1 MQIKR
6 FLRSVVAHEGWYCV
20 FAANRAGQRKQKFY
34 ETIDH
39 VMDAA
44 RDFDANGY
52 DAYYAL
58 ATFGEAGSR
67 KKEDALKMRSF
78 FMDLDCGP
86 SKEFPTQL
94 DAIKALR
101 KFCKQMKLPRPITV
115 NSGRGVHVYW
125 PLSEDVTVSEW
136 EPVAER
142 LKALCA
148 KHNFDADPAV
158 TADIARILRV
168 PETHNYKS
176 DPPAPVEIFGL
187 TEVQPIDFDTFSE
200 LLGAD
205 PIPVPKKFTPM
216 SGSHSVLDALMGN
229 RENYFKDIMVKTGK
243 GKGCAQLAYIYKNQ
257 STMSEPMWRA
267 GLSIAKHCTDADK
280 AALRISEGHP
290 DFSPDEMYN
299 KMDRIKGPYLCSTF
313 DEYNPDVCTNC
324 PLWGKIKSPISLG
337 SRTRE
342 ATEEDNIIELSP
354 VTDTEEPET
363 YIIPTYPKPF
373 FRGANGGVYIRTE
386 NADGDTEDK
395 CIYHNDLYIV
405 RRVTDGDQDMLVFR
419 LHLPKDGVREFTV
432 PQIAV
437 TSKDEFRKAIGSKGV
452 TAWGS
457 NLEALMSYSI
467 RWIEELQHEGAAE
480 VAHVQFGWSDDEGS
494 SFILGDREI
503 FPDRIDFNP
512 ASTATAF
519 AFPFFTPKGSL
530 EGWKENANFFN
541 KRGMELYQLVVC
553 AGFGSVLMRTSH
565 LYGCLLHLHSKD
577 SGLGKTTAMNMALTP
592 WGNPEDLV
600 LKERD
605 SLNSR
610 MNRAEVYKNLPFPT
624 DEITNTAPKLA
635 SDTAYGITEG
645 SQRNRMSGG
654 ANVERARGG
663 TWRFLAISTG
673 QMSLIEKISL
683 YKNAPKGEALRVL
696 EARVDKF
703 FSSTGDKAMTDEFSN
718 RAKKHYGQAGVVFVQ
733 YYMNNKEAVA
743 QIEAKV
749 RKRVDEACN
758 MQSSERFW
766 SEYITKALTAG
777 IVANKIGLLTYDMAE
792 VFKFAVQL
800 VKHNQMV
807 VQDMSASSSQTLADF
822 FAEHNGNILSIKST
836 SDLRGTTQDG
846 IESLVIPEMNP
857 RTKLVARYET
867 DTKKAFIL
875 VKPFKRWCIEQQ
887 IDYTACVSDLIKEK
901 GAVKRKMRITKGTN
915 LNLPAA
921 DVIEVNFEL
930 EHGGSDEGN
939 TED

>member
-1 MQIKR
+1 M
-6 FLRSVVAHEGWYCV
+6 AHEGWYCV
-20 FAANRAGQRKQKFY
+20 FAANKTGQRKQKFY
-34 ETIDH
+34 DSIDH
-39 VMDAA
+39 VIDAA
-44 RDFDANGY
+44 HDFDANGY
-52 DAYYAL
+52 DAYFAL

-67 KKEDALKMRSF
+67 KQEAAIRMRSF

-86 SKEFPTQL
+86 SKEFPDQL
-94 DAIKALR
+94 TAIKELR
-101 KFCKQMKLPRPITV
+101 KFCKTLKLPRPIMV
-115 NSGRGVHVYW
+115 SSGRGVHVYW
-125 PLSEDVTVSEW
+125 PLTKDVTIGEW
-136 EPVAER
+136 EPVAGR

-148 KHNFDADPAV
+148 KHGFAADPAV
-158 TADIARILRV
+158 TADIARVLRV
-168 PETHNYKS
+168 PGTHNHK
-176 DPPAPVEIFGL
+176 DTPPKEVKVL
-187 TEVQPIDFDTFSE
+187 NTEAIEAVDFDAFSE

-216 SGSHSVLDALMGN
+216 GGSSAVLDALMGN

-267 GLSIAKHCTDADK
+267 GLSIAKHCVDADK
-280 AALRISEGHP
+280 AAVRISEGHP
-290 DFSPDEMYN
+290 DFTPDEMYN

-313 DEYNPDVCTNC
+313 DEYNPDVCIHC

-337 SRTRE
+337 ARTKE
-342 ATEEDNIIELSP
+342 ASEEDNVIELPAATS
-354 VTDTEEPET
+354 DAEPET
-363 YIIPTYPKPF
+363 YVIPSYPRPY
-373 FRGANGGVYIRTE
+373 FRGANGGVYIKTE
-386 NADGDTEDK
+386 NADGEVEDK

-405 RRVTDGDQDMLVFR
+405 RRVTDGEQDLLVFR
-419 LHLPKDGVREFTV
+419 LHLPRDGVREFTV
-432 PQIAV
+432 PQISV
-437 TSKDEFRKAIGSKGV
+437 TSKEEFRKAIASKGV
-452 TAWGS
+452 TAWG
-457 NLEALMSYSI
+457 NTVEALMTYSI
-467 RWIEELQHEGAAE
+467 KWIEELQYQGAADI
-480 VAHVQFGWSDDEGS
+480 AHVQFGWSDDEGT

-512 ASTATAF
+512 ASSATAF
-519 AFPFFTPKGSL
+519 AFPFFTPRGTL
-530 EGWKENANFFN
+530 EGWKENAEFFN
-541 KRGMELYQLVVC
+541 KKGMALYQLVVC
-553 AGFGSVLMRTSH
+553 AGFGSVLMRTSF
-565 LYGCLLHLHSKD
+565 LYGCLLHMHSKD

-592 WGNPEDLV
+592 WGDPEELI

-610 MNRAEVYKNLPFPT
+610 MNRAEVYKNLPFCT
-624 DEITNTAPKLA
+624 DEITNTPPKLA

-654 ANVERARGG
+654 SNVERVRGG
-663 TWRFLAISTG
+663 AWRFLALSTG

-683 YKNAPKGEALRVL
+683 YKNTPKAEALRVL

-703 FSSTGDKAMTDEFSN
+703 FDGTGDKKMTDEFSH
-718 RAKKHYGQAGVVFVQ
+718 RAKKHYGHAGVIFVQ
-733 YYMNNKEAVA
+733 YYMNNKEAIQA
-743 QIEAKV
+743 IEDKV
-749 RKRVDEACN
+749 RARVDETCKLTP
-758 MQSSERFW
+758 SDRFW
-766 SEYITKALTAG
+766 SEYITKSLTAG
-777 IVANKIGLLTYDMAE
+777 IVANKIGLLNYDMKA
-792 VFKFAVQL
+792 VFNFAVQL
-800 VKHNQMV
+800 IKYNQTV
-807 VQDMSASSSQTLADF
+807 VQDMSASSSQILADF

-887 IDYTACVSDLIKEK
+887 IDYTACIGDLVKDK

-921 DVIEVNFEL
+921 DVIEVNFEM
-930 EHGGSDEGN
+930 EHGGADESN

>member
-1 MQIKR
+1 MQTKT
-6 FLRSVVAHEGWYCV
+6 FLQSVVAHEGWYCV
-20 FAANRAGQRKQKFY
+20 FAANKTGQRKQKFY
-34 ETIDH
+34 DSIDH

-52 DAYYAL
+52 DAYFAL

-67 KKEDALKMRSF
+67 RKDAALKMRSF

-86 SKEFPTQL
+86 SKEFPTQQG
-94 DAIKALR
+94 AIKALQ
-101 KFCKQMKLPRPITV
+101 KFCKQLNLPRPMTV

-125 PLSEDVTVSEW
+125 PLSEDVTCAEW

-148 KHNFDADPAV
+148 KHDFPADPAV
-158 TADIARILRV
+158 TADVARILRV
-168 PETHNYKS
+168 PETHNHKS
-176 DPPAPVEIFGL
+176 DPPAKVEIFGL
-187 TEVQPIDFDTFSE
+187 EQVQPVDFDAFSE

-216 SGSHSVLDALMGN
+216 SGSNAVMDALMGN
-229 RENYFKDIMVKTGK
+229 RETYFKDIMVKTGK
-243 GKGCAQLAYIYKNQ
+243 GQGCAQLAYIYKNQ

-267 GLSIAKHCTDADK
+267 GLSIAKHCVDADK
-280 AALRISEGHP
+280 SAARISEGHP
-290 DFSPDEMYN
+290 DFSPDEMYR
-299 KMDRIKGPYLCSTF
+299 KMDRIKGPYLCATF
-313 DEYNPDVCTNC
+313 DEYNPDVCTGC
-324 PLWGKIKSPISLG
+324 PLWGKIKSPISIG
-337 SRTRE
+337 AKIKE
-342 ATEEDNIIELSP
+342 ATEEDNIIELETKSP
-354 VTDTEEPET
+354 DEEPT
-363 YIIPTYPKPF
+363 QYVIPTYPRPF
-373 FRGANGGVYIRTE
+373 FRGANGGVYIR
-386 NADGDTEDK
+386 GEDAEGNPDEK

-405 RRVTDGDQDMLVFR
+405 RRVTDGEQDMLVFR
-419 LHLPKDGVREFTV
+419 LHLPRDGIREFTV

-452 TAWGS
+452 TAWGN

-467 RWIEELQHEGAAE
+467 RWIEELQHNSAAD
-480 VAHVQFGWSDDEGS
+480 VAHTQFGWSDDEGS

-519 AFPFFTPKGSL
+519 AFPWFTPKGSL
-530 EGWKENANFFN
+530 DGWKHNAEFFN
-541 KRGMELYQLVVC
+541 QKGMELYQLVVC
-553 AGFGSVLMRTSH
+553 AGFGSVLMRNSF

-577 SGLGKTTAMNMALTP
+577 SGLGKTTAMNMAMTP
-592 WGNPEDLV
+592 WGDPEGLI

-605 SLNSR
+605 SINSR
-610 MNRAEVYKNLPFPT
+610 MNRAEVYRNLPFCT

-654 ANVERARGG
+654 SNVERSRGG
-663 TWRFLAISTG
+663 TWRFLALSTG

-683 YKNAPKGEALRVL
+683 YKNAPKAEALRVL

-703 FSSTGDKAMTDEFSN
+703 FDGTGDKKMTDEFSQ
-718 RAKKHYGQAGVVFVQ
+718 RAKKHYGHAGVVFVQ
-733 YYMNNKEAVA
+733 HYMNNKEAIQ
-743 QIEAKV
+743 QIEDKV
-749 RKRVDEACN
+749 RERVDNACN
-758 MQSSERFW
+758 LGSSDRFW

-777 IVANKIGLLTYDMAE
+777 IVANKIGLLNYDMKH
-792 VFKFAVQL
+792 VFDFAVQL
-800 VKHNQMV
+800 IKHNQTV
-807 VQDMSASSSQTLADF
+807 VQDMSTSSSQILADF

-846 IESLVIPEMNP
+846 LESLIIPEMNP

-887 IDYTACVSDLIKEK
+887 IDYTACLNDLIKDR
-901 GAVKRKMRITKGTN
+901 GAIKRKMRITKGTN
-915 LNLPAA
+915 LNLPSA

-930 EHGGSDEGN
+930 ETGGDDESN